1 MNDEDLR
8 DFFAGLAM
16 LGMLANQDSDNSKPA
31 SIFANASYTMADAML
46 EARKPKEKEDEER
59 NQSKKS

>member
-16 LGMLANQDSDNSKPA
+16 LGMLAHPDSDDSKPA

-46 EARKPKEKEDEER
+46 EARKKEKR
-59 NQSKKS
+59 NDD

>member
-16 LGMLANQDSDNSKPA
+16 LAMIAHPDSDDLKPPSVYA
-31 SIFANASYTMADAML
+31 FGAYKMADAML
-46 EARKPKEKEDEER
+46 KAREER
-59 NQSKKS
+59 QK